1 MFSYFLK
8 DGNYY
13 IKLHDQSCVEINVL
27 CKEYEKYVDENDEQN
42 RVLNEEGIHYF
53 LSFNRIYLGGGEI
66 SSVKRFE
73 KHELEVKNFL
83 IYFIIQ
89 KCLEHAKN
97 LENWYNFFD
106 WENIF

>member
-53 LSFNRIYLGGGEI
+53 LSFNRIYLLVGKL
-66 SSVKRFE
+66 VVLKD
-73 KHELEVKNFL
+73 
-83 IYFIIQ
+83 
-89 KCLEHAKN
+89 AKKT
-97 LENWYNFFD
+97 NWK
-106 WENIF
+106 